1 MVVSFLYLK
10 EVLNLTDYE
19 RFQEHGRLR
28 QISKDV
34 DPYSLVY
41 ENNNHLYV
49 ALSTGQSVAADKFQT
64 ISDAAVKSWL
74 TVLFTIGMDKRQQSL
89 S

>member
-1 MVVSFLYLK
+1 MSDF
-10 EVLNLTDYE
+10 E
-19 RFQEHGRLR
+19 RFREHGRLR
-28 QISKDV
+28 EISKKV

-49 ALSTGQSVAADKFQT
+49 ALSTGQSVAADKFHDL
-64 ISDAAVKSWL
+64 SDDAVHNWL
-74 TVLFTIGMDKRQQSL
+74 KVLFTIGMDKRQQSL

>member
-1 MVVSFLYLK
+1 MSDF
-10 EVLNLTDYE
+10 E

-28 QISKDV
+28 EISKKV

-49 ALSTGQSVAADKFQT
+49 ALSTGQSVAADKFQNV
-64 ISDAAVKSWL
+64 SDAAVRSWL
-74 TVLFTIGMDKRQQSL
+74 TVLFTIGMDKRQKSL

>member
-1 MVVSFLYLK
+1 M
-10 EVLNLTDYE
+10 TDYE

-49 ALSTGQSVAADKFQT
+49 ALSTGQSVAADKFHGMR
-64 ISDAAVKSWL
+64 DFAVYSWL
-74 TVLFTIGMDKRQQSL
+74 KVLFTIGMDKRQQSL

>member
-1 MVVSFLYLK
+1 M
-10 EVLNLTDYE
+10 TDYE

-49 ALSTGQSVAADKFQT
+49 ALSTGQSVAADKFHGMR
-64 ISDAAVKSWL
+64 DFAVYSWL